1 MPISEAARAD
11 LYTGLSEVLGRERAE
26 TLMAY
31 LPTFDPIDVATKTD
45 VAELRAALEAR
56 MDGLRQEMEARF
68 QQMEAR
74 FQEMEA
80 RFQQME
86 ARFQEMEARF
96 QEMEARFGVVDERFE
111 LMGGRFDLVD
121 QRLDDMAR
129 HFESIDGHLFAL
141 GRRIDRLYYILVTG
155 VFAIIAAMA
164 GLSAFGG

>member
-1 MPISEAARAD
+1 
-11 LYTGLSEVLGRERAE
+11 
-26 TLMAY
+26 
-31 LPTFDPIDVATKTD
+31 
-45 VAELRAALEAR
+45 
-56 MDGLRQEMEARF
+56 
-68 QQMEAR
+68 
-74 FQEMEA
+74 
-80 RFQQME
+80 
-86 ARFQEMEARF
+86 MEARF

>member
-1 MPISEAARAD
+1 VPISEAARAD

-45 VAELRAALEAR
+45 VAELRAAFETR
-56 MDGLRQEMEARF
+56 MDGLRR
-68 QQMEAR
+68 
-74 FQEMEA
+74 
-80 RFQQME
+80 
-86 ARFQEMEARF
+86 EMEARF

>member
-56 MDGLRQEMEARF
+56 MDGLR
-68 QQMEAR
+68 
-74 FQEMEA
+74 QEMEA